1 MLSGKLPYGEMPA
14 DWKTSAFTARLKYTP
29 VTDYNP
35 AAPDWLD
42 GALKKAVHP
51 DPDRRYAEL
60 SEFLYDFRHPNP
72 NLITADRRPLLERNP
87 PRFWQGLSLIL
98 LCIVIY
104 LLILLVR

>member
-1 MLSGKLPYGEMPA
+1 MSFA
-14 DWKTSAFTARLKYTP
+14 SDCR
-29 VTDYNP
+29 

-87 PRFWQGLSLIL
+87 LRFWQGLSLIL
-98 LCIVIY
+98 LGIVIY